1 MVTRRLAVC
10 LQVVRRRGLGKRHAE
25 LARPRTRQSAVSG
38 WMETLNTQ
46 VAIRYLA
53 LPLQFAAEQKL
64 GFFAFGPPL
73 RLQVPG
79 GQVLKARHRYYTSL
93 DRFGGSHRTLERKW

>member
-10 LQVVRRRGLGKRHAE
+10 LQVLRRRGLGNVTPNWHDRERGRA
-25 LARPRTRQSAVSG
+25 PFQV

-46 VAIRYLA
+46 VVIRYLF

-79 GQVLKARHRYYTSL
+79 GQVLKAPPLLYFAGPLRRVASNA
-93 DRFGGSHRTLERKW
+93 